1 MKDEMFFQTMLYQG
15 DIQDV
20 DVKEQNDSN
29 VLDDIKAFLKA
40 CLMTGNIDTL
50 WNMYNDYILS
60 M

>member
-1 MKDEMFFQTMLYQG
+1 MKDEMFFQTMLNPG

-20 DVKEQNDSN
+20 DAKAQNDSKL
-29 VLDDIKAFLKA
+29 LDDIKTFLKA

-50 WNMYNDYILS
+50 WSIYDDYILS

>member
-29 VLDDIKAFLKA
+29 VLDDIKVFFKA
-40 CLMTGNIDTL
+40 CPMTGNIDTL
-50 WNMYNDYILS
+50 WNIYNDYILS